1 MTAVPKKN
9 LLSEQNITR
18 SMTAL
23 HLPINSKASFVISA
37 KHAASVVL

>member
-23 HLPINSKASFVISA
+23 GLPINSKASFVISA
-37 KHAASVVL
+37 KHAASIAL